1 MYVSRRQKSQ
11 QRDGNVRKIFL
22 MSSLTLVAFIVSLAG
37 PVGVQA
43 QTAGLKKAKVAVP
56 IVGVSSIPTFV
67 AKDLGYY
74 RDEGFDTEIIL
85 MRAAA
90 TIQALISDSVDYT
103 GTPGATI
110 AAAVQGAKLLVL
122 MAYFDKPLYDLVVRP
137 EISSYAELK
146 GKIFG
151 VAALSGFAYEIPRV
165 MLSRNG
171 LDPKR
176 DVTMMLI
183 GTTQDRM
190 LALKANGVQATVLDP
205 PYNFLA
211 VREGLRKLDSSVPY
225 FQTLFGA
232 LTTSERKIKS
242 VPDDVRRFVRATAR
256 GYLAYRNH
264 REISLPIIQRVLK
277 LDQKLAEQVYD
288 YSRTVMPTDA
298 TIPEELMRTVI
309 ETQRESSGVTRPVA
323 SEEVFNFSFVR
334 AAMKEL
340 GGR

>member
-1 MYVSRRQKSQ
+1 MSPRR
-11 QRDGNVRKIFL
+11 
-22 MSSLTLVAFIVSLAG
+22 LVVFIALLAG
-37 PVGVQA
+37 PVGLQA
-43 QTAGLKKAKVAVP
+43 QTAELKKAKVAVP
-56 IVGVSSIPTFV
+56 IVGISSIPTFI
-67 AKDLGYY
+67 AKELGYY

-85 MRAAA
+85 MRAAV
-90 TIQALISDSVDYT
+90 TIQALISGSVDYT

-146 GKIFG
+146 GKVFG
-151 VAALSGFAYEIPRV
+151 VAALTGFANEIPRV

-176 DVTMMLI
+176 DVTIMLV
-183 GTTQDRM
+183 GTTQDRL
-190 LALKANGVQATVLDP
+190 LALKANAVQATVLDP

-225 FQTLFGA
+225 FQTIFGA

-242 VPDDVRRFVRATAR
+242 EPDDVRRFVRATSR
-256 GYLAYRNH
+256 GYLTYRNH
-264 REISLPIIQRVLK
+264 REISLPIVQRVLK
-277 LDQKLAEQVYD
+277 LDPKLAEQVYD

-298 TIPEELMRTVI
+298 TITEELMRTVI
-309 ETQRESSGVTRPVA
+309 ETQRQSSGVTRPIA

-334 AAMKEL
+334 AAVKEL

>member
-1 MYVSRRQKSQ
+1 MR
-11 QRDGNVRKIFL
+11 
-22 MSSLTLVAFIVSLAG
+22 SLTLAAFMVSLAG
-37 PVGVQA
+37 PARVQA

-67 AKDLGYY
+67 AKELGHY

-85 MRAAA
+85 MRAAV
-90 TIQALISDSVDYT
+90 TIQALISGSVDYT

-146 GKIFG
+146 GKVFG
-151 VAALSGFAYEIPRV
+151 IAALSGFAYEIPRV

-176 DVTMMLI
+176 DVTIMLI
-183 GTTQDRM
+183 GTPQDR
-190 LALKANGVQATVLDP
+190 LAALKANAVQATVLDP

-232 LTTSERKIKS
+232 LTTSERKLKS
-242 VPDDVRRFVRATAR
+242 EPDDVRRFVRATAR

-264 REISLPIIQRVLK
+264 REISLPIMQRVLK

-298 TIPEELMRTVI
+298 TITEELMRTVI
-309 ETQRESSGVTRPVA
+309 ETQRESSGVTRPVP
-323 SEEVFNFSFVR
+323 SEEVFNFSYVR

-340 GGR
+340 GAR

>member
-1 MYVSRRQKSQ
+1 
-11 QRDGNVRKIFL
+11 VRKIFL
-22 MSSLTLVAFIVSLAG
+22 IRSLTLAVFIVSLAE
-37 PVGVQA
+37 PARVQA

-67 AKDLGYY
+67 AKELGYY

-85 MRAAA
+85 MRAAV
-90 TIQALISDSVDYT
+90 TIQALISGSVDYT

-146 GKIFG
+146 GKVFG
-151 VAALSGFAYEIPRV
+151 IAALSGFAYEIPRV

-176 DVTMMLI
+176 DVTIMLI
-183 GTTQDRM
+183 GTPQDR
-190 LALKANGVQATVLDP
+190 LAALKASAVQATVLDP

-211 VREGLRKLDSSVPY
+211 VREGLRKLDSSVTY

-242 VPDDVRRFVRATAR
+242 EPDDVRRFVRATAR

-264 REISLPIIQRVLK
+264 REISLPIMQRVLK

-298 TIPEELMRTVI
+298 TITEELMRTVI
-309 ETQRESSGVTRPVA
+309 ETQRESSGVTRPVP

-334 AAMKEL
+334 AAIKEL